1 MCIGVPMRIV
11 SVDDGVAIAE
21 RRGVRERIDAMLIKA
36 PEPGSWILVFQGSAV
51 RGMSADE
58 ARATESA
65 LQALEAALAGET
77 ELERFFADL
86 VDREPE
92 LPAHLKG

>member
-1 MCIGVPMRIV
+1 MCIV
-11 SVDDGVAIAE
+11 SVGDGIAIAE
-21 RRGVRERIDAMLIKA
+21 RRGVRERIDVMLLDA
-36 PEPGSWILVFQGSAV
+36 PAVGSWILVFQGSAV
-51 RGMSADE
+51 RGMSAEE

-77 ELERFFADL
+77 DFERFFADL